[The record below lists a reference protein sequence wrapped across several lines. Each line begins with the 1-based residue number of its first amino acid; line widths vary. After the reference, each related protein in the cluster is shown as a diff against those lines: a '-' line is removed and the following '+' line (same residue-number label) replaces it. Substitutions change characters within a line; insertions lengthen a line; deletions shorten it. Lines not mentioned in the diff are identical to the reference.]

1 MNYENLTARKRRF
14 IEYLKTI
21 DLNKKRNAQIA
32 EELGIGTTTYYR
44 YRKNKELIKIAEQ
57 EKAKDIDRNLPSI
70 LHTLVNKALEGDIPA
85 IKLFL
90 KRYDDNKENVPS
102 GTGKKL
108 TPDMV
113 ISIIHKILKS
123 KKRHKK

>member
-1 MNYENLTARKRRF
+1 MHYENLRPRKKRF
-14 IEYLKTI
+14 ISYLKTI
-21 DLNKKRNAQIA
+21 DLNRKRNVQIA
-32 EELGIGTTTYYR
+32 EDLGIALSTYYR
-44 YRKNKELIKIAEQ
+44 WRRNKELIKIAEQ
-57 EKAKDIDRNLPSI
+57 EKAKDIERNLPSI

-113 ISIIHKILKS
+113 IDIIHKILKK
-123 KKRHKK
+123 KKRPKK